1 MPFKKKSI
9 GRRALLRYTVAG
21 GAAASLMAALGGCGE
36 TQVVT
41 ETKIQEV
48 VREVPVEKVVTQIV
62 ERDRP
67 VEVEKVVEVERVV
80 TKTVK
85 EVVVE
90 VQEKVVT
97 KVVEV
102 EKPKPQALTL
112 IFSTWWP
119 LEMVGHGVYTQK
131 YIDVYQAKYPHVTIE
146 YRNWPFGEYHTKLLT
161 QAAAGTAPDVFA
173 YSGIFFPKFVKAGG
187 AYPIDELVRTDAE
200 FEIEDFVEQSLR
212 LSIVDGRLW
221 GIPHIG
227 NAWAVLYNQQVLEEA
242 GVEDI
247 NEMDAAGRWNW
258 ETHLET
264 LQKITTRDDAGKAE
278 RIGMNDPG
286 LNVLGIHSWAWQ
298 NGGNLLN
305 QPGLGEFVLNE
316 PAGVAAVEWAADLVR
331 NHQVAASPADAF
343 GNSYAELNNGRFGMI
358 YGWAIYSRVKGFP
371 VDVAHPPSGPAAQT
385 TVFHPNTLGI
395 AAKTKFPEES
405 WNLIAL
411 QLSKQGDLD
420 QTKIMGVI
428 SRRKSNLLK
437 MAEVVKGQFGIGHP
451 EVVAQVIENG
461 RTFDVTEFQQEIGNA
476 ITPVLQQIREGDE
489 AQTKLDE
496 LKPVVDDI
504 LAPRRG

>member
-1 MPFKKKSI
+1 MPFKKRSI
-9 GRRALLRYTVAG
+9 GRRALLRYSVAG
-21 GAAASLMAALGGCGE
+21 GAAASFAAALGGCGE

-48 VREVPVEKVVTQIV
+48 VKEVPVEKVVTQIV

-97 KVVEV
+97 QIVEV
-102 EKPKPQALTL
+102 EKPQPQALTL
-112 IFSTWWP
+112 VFSTWWP

-212 LSIVDGRLW
+212 LSVVDGRLW

-258 ETHLET
+258 ETHLEA

-343 GNSYAELNNGRFGMI
+343 GNSYAELNNGRFGLI

-371 VDVAHPPSGPAAQT
+371 VDVAHPPSGPAGQT

-395 AAKTKFPEES
+395 AAKTKFPEDS

-476 ITPVLQQIREGDE
+476 ITPVLQQIREGDD

>member
-1 MPFKKKSI
+1 MSLTKRFV

-21 GAAASLMAALGGCGE
+21 GAAASFMAALGGCGE

-41 ETKIQEV
+41 ETRIQEV
-48 VREVPVEKVVTQIV
+48 VKEVPVEKVVTKIV
-62 ERDRP
+62 KE
-67 VEVEKVVEVERVV
+67 EVPVEVERVV

-85 EVVVE
+85 EVVVQ

-97 KVVEV
+97 KVVEKVVEV

-112 IFSTWWP
+112 VFSTWWP

-161 QAAAGTAPDVFA
+161 QAAAGTAPDVYA

-187 AYPIDELVRTDAE
+187 AYPIDELVKADAE

-212 LSIVDGRLW
+212 LSIVDGKLW

-227 NAWAVLYNQQVLEEA
+227 NAWAVLYNKQVLEEA

-247 NEMDAAGRWNW
+247 NEMDAAGRWDW
-258 ETHLET
+258 EAHLEA
-264 LQKITTRDDAGKAE
+264 LQKITTRDDAGRAE

-286 LNVLGIHSWAWQ
+286 MNVLGIHSWAWQ
-298 NGGNLLN
+298 NGGNLLK

-316 PAGVAAVEWAADLVR
+316 PAGVAAVEWAADLIR
-331 NHQVAASPADAF
+331 EHRVAASPADAY
-343 GNSYAELNNGRFGMI
+343 GNSYAELNNGRFGLI

-395 AAKTKFPEES
+395 AAKTKYPEES

-428 SRRKSNLLK
+428 SRRKSNLAK
-437 MAEVVKGQFGIGHP
+437 MAQVVKGQFGIGHP
-451 EVVAQVIENG
+451 EVVADVIENG
-461 RTFDVTEFQQEIGNA
+461 RTFDVTEFQQEVGNT
-476 ITPVLQQIREGDE
+476 ITPVLQEIRDGAD

-496 LKPVVDDI
+496 LKPIVDDI